1 MKIIHKMSEKNK
13 DCNIQ
18 NVSFTCTETTVVQCG
33 LKSPKI
39 DHHKLSQVG
48 KYVTKFRSR
57 VESK

>member
-1 MKIIHKMSEKNK
+1 MSEKNK
-13 DCNIQ
+13 DCKIQ